1 MNSVNASASL
11 TVVRSD
17 SPALWQGVLA
27 VRQRVFADEQ
37 SLVDLGISDN
47 DDRESLV
54 LVALLDGR
62 PVATGRLTPPG
73 AGRAAYLSWIATL
86 PEHRHRGIA
95 TRLVERLVAAS
106 DDRGYPE
113 LQLAAQT
120 HAIGLYEQ
128 FGFVRFG
135 QPYIVRGIQHQ
146 AMIRTARLAHPA
158 HARP

>member
-1 MNSVNASASL
+1 MNGVDAPASL

-37 SLVDLGISDN
+37 SLVDLGISDD

-54 LVALLDGR
+54 LVALLSGR
-62 PVATGRLTPPG
+62 AVATGRLTPPVG
-73 AGRAAYLSWIATL
+73 GRSAYLSWIATL
-86 PEHRHRGIA
+86 PEHRSQGIA
-95 TRLVERLVAAS
+95 TRVVERLVAAA

-128 FGFVRFG
+128 FGFIRFG
-135 QPYIVRGIQHQ
+135 QPYVVRGIPHQ
-146 AMIRTARLAHPA
+146 AMIRTLRSGD
-158 HARP
+158 